1 MTAIKQ
7 TIRLL
12 LVDDH
17 KIVTESLSLLLSVN
31 EGIDI
36 VGVVESGKEALRF
49 LAAND
54 IDILISDLKMP
65 EMSGIDL
72 CIKVRQE
79 FPSVKVLLLT
89 MVDDPL
95 LIREAI
101 TAGVNGYVL
110 KFANG
115 VELFKALS
123 TLSTGRKYFSELVV
137 QALARVANTDEGPFT
152 IRSSGKLTI
161 RELEVLRL
169 IAQEYSTN
177 EIADKLSVGLAT
189 AESHRRN
196 LIQKL
201 GVKGTVGL
209 VLYAVRHHIV

>member
-1 MTAIKQ
+1 MTAK

-17 KIVTESLSLLLSVN
+17 RIVTESLSLLLSVN
-31 EGIDI
+31 EGIEI
-36 VGVVESGKEALRF
+36 LGVVESGKEALRF
-49 LAAND
+49 LASHEV
-54 IDILISDLKMP
+54 DILISDLKMP
-65 EMSGIDL
+65 EMSGIEL

-89 MVDDPL
+89 MIDDAAQ
-95 LIREAI
+95 IREAI
-101 TAGVNGYVL
+101 TSGVSGYVL

-115 VELFKALS
+115 GELFKALS
-123 TLSTGRKYFSELVV
+123 ILSTGKKYFSDRVV
-137 QALARVANTDEGPFT
+137 QALALVTDPEDGPVT
-152 IRSSGKLTI
+152 VKTSGKLTI

-177 EIADKLSVGLAT
+177 EIADKLCVGLAT

-209 VLYAVRHHIV
+209 VLYAVRHHII